1 MNIYELINKYIK
13 AGYSE
18 NDAISKVA
26 QDIILLKIGSSKY
39 SKNVTVKG
47 GVVMHKIWI

>member
-26 QDIILLKIGSSKY
+26 QDFTQNWK
-39 SKNVTVKG
+39 
-47 GVVMHKIWI
+47 